1 MRCDGWEPVFFRPSG
16 EIFREK
22 NPVQSPHEVREFPHE
37 TASVH
42 RGNAGGAERGSVPLL
57 RAVGVS
63 IVETRTAAQTCAAR

>member
-1 MRCDGWEPVFFRPSG
+1 MRCDQSGGADSRPWGNFFAANCAPGVRT
-16 EIFREK
+16 
-22 NPVQSPHEVREFPHE
+22 NVREFPHE

-42 RGNAGGAERGSVPLL
+42 GGNAGGAERGSVPLL